1 MSVTSSSQKK
11 APGAPTPRTSR
22 VYQLTDRKADMT
34 SISNNTAP
42 APSRAYVI
50 DLQDRINQN
59 IDQARG
65 VLVALTANDSFVV
78 MRPEQVAACLALVR
92 QQLEVIE
99 QNSQTIVD
107 AIA

>member
-1 MSVTSSSQKK
+1 
-11 APGAPTPRTSR
+11 
-22 VYQLTDRKADMT
+22 MT
-34 SISNNTAP
+34 SISNNAVQ

-78 MRPEQVAACLALVR
+78 MRPEQVAACLSLVR
-92 QQLEVIE
+92 QQLEAIE
-99 QNSQTIVD
+99 SSSQTIVD